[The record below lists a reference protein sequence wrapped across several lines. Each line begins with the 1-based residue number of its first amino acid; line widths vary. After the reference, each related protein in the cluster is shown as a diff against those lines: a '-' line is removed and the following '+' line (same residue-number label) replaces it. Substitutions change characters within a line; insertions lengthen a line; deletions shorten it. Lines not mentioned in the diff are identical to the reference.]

1 MEVLQI
7 IVAIAISAA
16 FMFLLWSIKSLLM
29 NLAARAEETKKGFV
43 LDATQSA
50 AELENAV
57 RCLLW
62 QRSRLGQNFDI
73 YIVGEGLDEEKL
85 RMAEIFSR
93 ENDCVKIISSRLKN
107 NSE

>member
-1 MEVLQI
+1 MEALQI
-7 IVAIAISAA
+7 IAAIAISAA
-16 FMFLLWSIKSLLM
+16 FMLFLWSIKAVLM
-29 NLAARAEETKKGFV
+29 RLAVRAEKTKEGFV
-43 LDATQSA
+43 LAETKSA
-50 AELENAV
+50 AEMEYAV
-57 RCLLW
+57 RSLLW

-93 ENDCVKIISSRLKN
+93 ENDCVKIISSRLSN